1 MWLCVEN
8 MDCNRDMSPLK
19 CSTCHKNVAIGE
31 LLIKFTGPEVWWCN
45 FRNDCSHHV
54 DCVWPAIREISRKN
68 MMMTNR
74 EVNQIKL
81 ELNKSPL
88 DQHDMEMLH
97 ARLDAMA
104 ANHNG
109 YMYSIM

>member
-1 MWLCVEN
+1 
-8 MDCNRDMSPLK
+8 
-19 CSTCHKNVAIGE
+19 
-31 LLIKFTGPEVWWCN
+31 
-45 FRNDCSHHV
+45 
-54 DCVWPAIREISRKN
+54 

>member
-1 MWLCVEN
+1 
-8 MDCNRDMSPLK
+8 
-19 CSTCHKNVAIGE
+19 
-31 LLIKFTGPEVWWCN
+31 
-45 FRNDCSHHV
+45 
-54 DCVWPAIREISRKN
+54 

-109 YMYSIM
+109 YMYSIMWKQTATIKVSVELDFYH